1 MSKPR
6 SASTP
11 KKFYGDT
18 GYATSRERLVYL
30 HEVVKEGEKAAVVKE
45 YMDTLVEEEGAMV
58 LQCLA
63 EGNGDPVELQI
74 YYKAV
79 VEISRKINYDVA
91 QGLRKKE
98 TIQKITKG

>member
-1 MSKPR
+1 MFKPR
-6 SASTP
+6 SASKP

-18 GYATSRERLVYL
+18 SYATSRERLNYL
-30 HEVVKEGEKAAVVKE
+30 NEVVKEGEKATIVKE
-45 YMDTLVEEEGAMV
+45 YMDVLVDEEGERV

-79 VEISRKINYDVA
+79 VEISRKINYDIA
-91 QGLRKKE
+91 QGQRKKE
-98 TIQKITKG
+98 AIQKITKG